1 MRRTRLAAGSGLYVA
16 GEGAVVVVD
25 VVGRCRM
32 PDGSEEELERR
43 EQTKISLGEGSAHR
57 AY

>member
-1 MRRTRLAAGSGLYVA
+1 MLRRTLVAGSGLYVA
-16 GEGAVVVVD
+16 GERAAAVVD

-32 PDGSEEELERR
+32 PDGSEKEPERR
-43 EQTKISLGEGSAHR
+43 EQTKISLGERSAHR